1 MTEEEEI
8 QLSVDVAAGMHH
20 GDEIKFDGV
29 ADELVGHL
37 AGDLVFTIQQI
48 PHPYFVR
55 HGDDIH
61 TAIDITLRDSLLGFV
76 RTLEHLDGHKVVIDK
91 KDVSY
96 CGEVFIVKGEGMPKK
111 GTKQRGDMH
120 VSLQIVFPKSF
131 TPAQKELLNQAFSIK

>member
-8 QLSVDVAAGMHH
+8 QLSVDVPAGMHH
-20 GDEIKFDGV
+20 GEEIKFEGV

-37 AGDLVFTIQQI
+37 AGDLIFTIQQI

-61 TAIDITLRDSLLGFV
+61 TAIDISLRDSLLGFV
-76 RTLEHLDGHKVVIDK
+76 RTLEHLDGHAVVVDK

-96 CGEVFIVKGEGMPKK
+96 CGEVFTVRGEGMPKR
-111 GTKQRGDMH
+111 GTKARGDMH
-120 VSLQIVFPKSF
+120 ITLQIVFPTTFS
-131 TPAQKELLNQAFSIK
+131 ASQRELLNKAFAM

>member
-20 GDEIKFDGV
+20 GEEIKFEGV

-37 AGDLVFTIQQI
+37 AGDLIFTIQQI

-61 TAIDITLRDSLLGFV
+61 TAIDISLRDSLLGFV
-76 RTLEHLDGHKVVIDK
+76 RTLEHLDGHRVVIEK

-96 CGEVFIVKGEGMPKK
+96 CGEVYIVKGEGMPKK
-111 GTKQRGDMH
+111 GTKARGDMH
-120 VSLQIVFPKSF
+120 ITLQISFPKTFS
-131 TPAQKELLNQAFSIK
+131 PSQKELLNQAFAM

>member
-20 GDEIKFDGV
+20 GEEIKFEGV

-37 AGDLVFTIQQI
+37 PGDLIFTIHQI

-61 TAIDITLRDSLLGFV
+61 TAIDISLRDSLLGFV
-76 RTLEHLDGHKVVIDK
+76 KTLEHLDGHKVVVEK
-91 KDVSY
+91 REVSY
-96 CGEVFIVKGEGMPKK
+96 CGEVVVIKGEGMPKK
-111 GTKQRGDMH
+111 GTKVRGDMH
-120 VSLQIVFPKSF
+120 ITLHIAFPPSF
-131 TPAQKELLNQAFSIK
+131 SSAQKELLNKAFSM